1 MEALR
6 AADDLLVARMRL
18 DHVHADDDCLVHPG
32 GDDDAAALLTPAAL
46 ALWLRL
52 ASKRL
57 PLCRLLALRLRALT
71 ALGPRDALALLLG
84 RSLGDGDS
92 LLGRSLLGLLARRL
106 LGLCLGHRRLVAFGD
121 RLRLGL
127 RSLGLGHGR
136 AGLLGRSLGVRLGR
150 SLGGGLG
157 LGLGLGLGGLFR
169 RLFGLL
175 VCLVQ
180 LFVCHR

>member
-18 DHVHADDDCLVHPG
+18 YHVHADDDRLVHPG
-32 GDDDAAALLTPAAL
+32 GDDDAAALLAPAAL
-46 ALWLRL
+46 ALRLRL
-52 ASKRL
+52 ARERL
-57 PLCRLLALRLRALT
+57 ALCRLLALRLRALT

-106 LGLCLGHRRLVAFGD
+106 LGLCLGHRRLVVFGD
-121 RLRLGL
+121 RLRGGLRL

-150 SLGGGLG
+150 GLGGGLG
-157 LGLGLGLGGLFR
+157 LGRGGLFR

-175 VCLVQ
+175 VCLVL
-180 LFVCHR
+180 LFVCHC